1 MTRQIG
7 RERGACRARPQD
19 RHVSGHD
26 SSIVQAA
33 RPAPPATAEP
43 LDYIARGMGANG
55 WTRERLTDLIH
66 RILRDDLLAP
76 RPDFTPQSNMIESG
90 LDSLAVTQL
99 MLAIEEATG
108 VWTDESL
115 LTPENLETAETLAA
129 SIYEYVERS

>member
-1 MTRQIG
+1 
-7 RERGACRARPQD
+7 
-19 RHVSGHD
+19 
-26 SSIVQAA
+26 
-33 RPAPPATAEP
+33 
-43 LDYIARGMGANG
+43 MGANG

-66 RILRDDLLAP
+66 RILRDDLLAVDGGFSP
-76 RPDFTPQSNMIESG
+76 KSNLIESG

-129 SIYEYVERS
+129 SIHEHVARG